1 MSDIKLNARQRG
13 RGKEKPEKK
22 IPAVAY
28 GPNSKNINLTIDG
41 KEFNKVYNQ
50 AGESTLVD
58 LAIEDKEPV
67 KVLIHDVQRDPVSD
81 EYIHIDFYQLDMNKK
96 LTLEVELKFSAIEE
110 AEKAAQG
117 ELTRNMD
124 VLEVECLPKD
134 LVKEIEIDVSK
145 KLKRIGDV
153 LYAKDITLPAGLIL
167 ATDPEAA
174 LMSVQE
180 IKEEIFEEPKKEE
193 APVAGEAEEKKEEAQ
208 ESEEKPEENK
218 KENKN
223 T

>member
-22 IPAVAY
+22 IPAVVY

-81 EYIHIDFYQLDMNKK
+81 EYIHIDFYQLDM
-96 LTLEVELKFSAIEE
+96 
-110 AEKAAQG
+110 
-117 ELTRNMD
+117 
-124 VLEVECLPKD
+124 
-134 LVKEIEIDVSK
+134 SK

-193 APVAGEAEEKKEEAQ
+193 APVAGEAEE
-208 ESEEKPEENK
+208 
-218 KENKN
+218 
-223 T
+223 